1 MRKNAK
7 CLARKIEMA
16 GNRVGLFLD
25 CIAQTSYRS
34 LLEPVRI
41 AASFAIPKASLLSQQ
56 SALQINNGHTDF
68 HFRRVL
74 SMQNCYLTFVV
85 LCTESLSRQSSDNSY
100 SHFPIR
106 GRYAGT
112 CFERRIEYVRGEGE
126 CATETPCSAS
136 FKSLISD
143 RLYLCKISLNFGL
156 HTSYLMSSRQKRF
169 LEPTLNPP
177 SMENALSA
185 SSLCLS
191 RSVEQFLD
199 ESSPTGFQ

>member
-1 MRKNAK
+1 LKWLAIASGFSSAALLRLHTGHYLNQCVLLPLSLSRKPR
-7 CLARKIEMA
+7 L
-16 GNRVGLFLD
+16 
-25 CIAQTSYRS
+25 SPSS
-34 LLEPVRI
+34 LRY
-41 AASFAIPKASLLSQQ
+41 
-56 SALQINNGHTDF
+56 QINNGHTNF

-169 LEPTLNPP
+169 REPTLNPP